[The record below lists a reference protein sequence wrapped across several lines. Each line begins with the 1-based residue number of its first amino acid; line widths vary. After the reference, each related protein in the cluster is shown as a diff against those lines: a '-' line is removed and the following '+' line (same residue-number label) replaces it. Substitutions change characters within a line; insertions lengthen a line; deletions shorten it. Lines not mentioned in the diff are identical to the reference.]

1 MWERKN
7 IRTHIHKN
15 IQLRYFLLAL
25 RSHLSLTISF
35 SIFIVEDGRSTTTT
49 FSIRRKDLCP
59 KSIEIVSFS
68 FRWSGTGAQ
77 SVSQSHPK
85 QISGATNIDSVVLAF
100 LLSAFFR
107 RHTFP
112 ATMVPFR
119 KRIYVRVIKY
129 FIGMIHVSEYLCARA
144 VDIQSLDIVGHFYN
158 VLPLDSTFY
167 RFRKLENC
175 KIIKVLFD

>member
-1 MWERKN
+1 
-7 IRTHIHKN
+7 
-15 IQLRYFLLAL
+15 LRYFLLAL
-25 RSHLSLTISF
+25 RNHLSLANSF
-35 SIFIVEDGRSTTTT
+35 SIFIVDGRSRTTT

-68 FRWSGTGAQ
+68 FCWLGTCTQ

-112 ATMVPFR
+112 ATMVLFR
-119 KRIYVRVIKY
+119 KKIYVRVIKY
-129 FIGMIHVSEYLCARA
+129 FKGMIHVSGYLCARA
-144 VDIQSLDIVGHFYN
+144 IDIQLLDIAGHFYN
-158 VLPLDSTFY
+158 VLALDSTFY
-167 RFRKLENC
+167 RFRN
-175 KIIKVLFD
+175 